1 MKPGRKLSYTKLSC
15 LAYWKGPVQAKD
27 KNMITFA
34 FLYPLPNSLAGLA
47 DHEQAYLAYL

>member
-34 FLYPLPNSLAGLA
+34 FLYPLPISLAGLA